1 MMGKSKFEKLT
12 DRLVKMSTWKV
23 VLLGFAMVMTITFL
37 QQVAFH
43 LWGTIKV
50 EDLRY
55 MFTAEGLEEQV
66 HFSRAFLIGV
76 IYVPLVETL
85 IYQVLILKIFFYLN
99 YEFEYKI
106 GLPVIVSAL
115 IFGFAHWRIPSTII
129 DSIIKTICS
138 SLIGLILAYSYAV
151 FHLSDR
157 KAIINTAIIHGLLN
171 LYSATPAL
179 LFIRIYD
186 MFKSLLN

>member
-1 MMGKSKFEKLT
+1 MMVRNKLENLT
-12 DRLVKMSTWKV
+12 DKLVKMSTWKII
-23 VLLGFAMVMTITFL
+23 LISFILCMTITFI
-37 QQVAFH
+37 QQIAFH

-50 EDLRY
+50 ENLRY
-55 MFTAEGLEEQV
+55 MFTAEGLEEQIY
-66 HFSRAFLIGV
+66 FSRVFFIGA
-76 IYVPLVETL
+76 IYAPLVETL
-85 IYQVLILKIFFYLN
+85 IFQSLILNIFFYLN

-115 IFGFAHWRIPSTII
+115 IFGLAHWGVPSTII
-129 DSIIKTICS
+129 DSIMKTISS
-138 SLIGLILAYSYAV
+138 SLIGLILAYNYAI

-157 KAIINTAIIHGLLN
+157 KAILNTFIIHGLLN

-186 MFKSLLN
+186 IFKSLLN